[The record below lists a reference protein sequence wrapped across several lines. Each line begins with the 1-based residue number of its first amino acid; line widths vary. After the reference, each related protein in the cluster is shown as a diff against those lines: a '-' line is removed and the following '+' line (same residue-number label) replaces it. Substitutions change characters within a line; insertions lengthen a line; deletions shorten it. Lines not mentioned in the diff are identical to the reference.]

1 MLRPTRIRDKN
12 MLPGNPDLL
21 KCPFCGEEKEV
32 MTLLSGNTVNG
43 QQWSDVRSIYPMLPH
58 VSPIQKCPSCG
69 KYYFTSNVERKESTD
84 GFCLETG
91 ELTYEELKEA
101 AIQFGDGLSQKDR
114 NMLDMLLLWAFNDK
128 YNREDME
135 IQKAPKEEQDY
146 INVVLDELLATSNAD
161 DIVRAEYLRERGLF
175 EKAIA
180 LLDTCHPEGAFLV
193 DIVERM
199 KSYALEKNKIAFKI

>member
-1 MLRPTRIRDKN
+1 

-32 MTLLSGNTVNG
+32 MTLLTGNTSRG
-43 QQWSDVRSIYPMLPH
+43 RQWSDVKSIYPMLPH

-69 KYYFTSNVERKESTD
+69 KYYFTNNVERKESTD
-84 GFCLETG
+84 GYCFETG

-114 NMLDMLLLWAFNDK
+114 NTLYVLLLWAFNDK

-135 IQKAPKEEQDY
+135 ITPALREEQDY
-146 INVVLDELLATSNAD
+146 INAVLDELLATGNAD
-161 DIVRAEYLRERGLF
+161 DIVKAEYLRERGCF
-175 EKAIA
+175 EEAIA
-180 LLDTCHPEGAFLV
+180 LLDNCHPEEDFLV
-193 DIVERM
+193 GIVEKM
-199 KSYALEKNKIAFKI
+199 KSYAKMEKKIAFLIG